1 MVDRRAKSPWGMIQA
16 IAAVVALSFSLS
28 VGVYTKVVSDVMS
41 EVGALASEERLTRE
55 RLIRTAVTTLEKKVD
70 IKLAKVSGD
79 LDGLEDVIND
89 IELEI
94 AVIQGQQIADEEV
107 RKLVHQVN
115 ESLFVLKGDVKAL
128 KENSVDVQG
137 IASQLGALSSKIS
150 AIQSK
155 LEM

>member
-1 MVDRRAKSPWGMIQA
+1 MADRRAKNPWGMIQA
-16 IAAVVALSFSLS
+16 VAAVVALCFSMS
-28 VGVYTKVVSDVMS
+28 MGVYTKVVSDVMS
-41 EVGALASEERLTRE
+41 EVSTMASEERLNRE
-55 RLIRTAVTTLEKKVD
+55 RLIQTAVLTLEKKVE
-70 IKLAKVSGD
+70 IKIAKVSGD

-137 IASQLGALSSKIS
+137 IASQLGALSNQIS
-150 AIQSK
+150 TIQSK
-155 LEM
+155 LEN

>member
-1 MVDRRAKSPWGMIQA
+1 MVDRRAKSPWGMVQA
-16 IAAVVALSFSLS
+16 IAAVIALSFSLS

-55 RLIRTAVTTLEKKVD
+55 RLISTAVSALEKEVD
-70 IKLAKVSGD
+70 IKIAKVSGD
-79 LDGLEDVIND
+79 LDGLEDVISD

-115 ESLFVLKGDVKAL
+115 ESLFILKGDVKAL

-137 IASQLGALSSKIS
+137 IASQLGALSNKIS

-155 LEM
+155 LEK

>member
-70 IKLAKVSGD
+70 IKIAKVSGD